1 MTRDFILTPNV
12 FVSRRNHAREK
23 RLKRQI
29 HFAQIQA
36 LYRQMPMVL
45 SVDVVNAGLVGV
57 VLSSHAVPSR
67 WIIFVA
73 LTVLLAAM
81 RAVLW
86 HLNRARRISNSAA
99 IWAICATIGSG
110 LSGFLWG
117 VGGALLLSNDLIE
130 QTFFA
135 FMIGGMCA
143 APLVSFSYY
152 LPAFLAYAIPAT
164 LPLVGRFVLNGWT
177 INAAMGDMI
186 LVFAA
191 AITLAAYNSSRA
203 FTNLLSLNF
212 DLAERTE
219 QLSGANL
226 LLETEVAQRKIAQ
239 SQLHQAQKM
248 EAIGQLTGGIAHDFN
263 NLLTGVIGHLDLACR
278 RAIDDSGM
286 CALLRAARNSAERGA
301 KLTRQLLAFARRQHL
316 DPKPVDLCAIL
327 ESVKE
332 MLQRTIG
339 PNIRLSTRA
348 EADVPRAWVD
358 PNQLELAILNLAL
371 NARDAMPNGGVLA
384 IGAEDGRGRIEGCTS
399 ELTANDYVIVS
410 VKDTGAGMSDET
422 LARAFEPFFTTK
434 DAGCGS
440 GLGLSMV
447 HGFAAQSGGSVQ
459 ITSIL
464 QGGTTVDLW
473 LPRVKDETLVYDSVE
488 LDASITDPGQARIL
502 VCDDDD
508 DVRTFVVNA
517 LREGG
522 FSVWEASS
530 GSSALD
536 ILQRERPIDLL
547 LVDYAMPEMNGT
559 AVIARA
565 RAYLPGLKVVLMTG
579 YAEILRA
586 GTVGGVPLLEKP
598 FDVADLEK
606 RVREMLA
613 ATLPEVT
620 NAGISY
626 AT

>member
-1 MTRDFILTPNV
+1 
-12 FVSRRNHAREK
+12 
-23 RLKRQI
+23 
-29 HFAQIQA
+29 
-36 LYRQMPMVL
+36 
-45 SVDVVNAGLVGV
+45 
-57 VLSSHAVPSR
+57 
-67 WIIFVA
+67 
-73 LTVLLAAM
+73 
-81 RAVLW
+81 
-86 HLNRARRISNSAA
+86 
-99 IWAICATIGSG
+99 
-110 LSGFLWG
+110 
-117 VGGALLLSNDLIE
+117 
-130 QTFFA
+130 
-135 FMIGGMCA
+135 
-143 APLVSFSYY
+143 
-152 LPAFLAYAIPAT
+152 
-164 LPLVGRFVLNGWT
+164 
-177 INAAMGDMI
+177 
-186 LVFAA
+186 
-191 AITLAAYNSSRA
+191 
-203 FTNLLSLNF
+203 
-212 DLAERTE
+212 
-219 QLSGANL
+219 
-226 LLETEVAQRKIAQ
+226 
-239 SQLHQAQKM
+239 
-248 EAIGQLTGGIAHDFN
+248 
-263 NLLTGVIGHLDLACR
+263 
-278 RAIDDSGM
+278 
-286 CALLRAARNSAERGA
+286 
-301 KLTRQLLAFARRQHL
+301 
-316 DPKPVDLCAIL
+316 
-327 ESVKE
+327 
-332 MLQRTIG
+332 
-339 PNIRLSTRA
+339 
-348 EADVPRAWVD
+348 
-358 PNQLELAILNLAL
+358 
-371 NARDAMPNGGVLA
+371 
-384 IGAEDGRGRIEGCTS
+384 
-399 ELTANDYVIVS
+399 
-410 VKDTGAGMSDET
+410 
-422 LARAFEPFFTTK
+422 
-434 DAGCGS
+434 
-440 GLGLSMV
+440 MV